1 MEKIKFRTNSNFRFL
16 QKLILTEAFIE
27 IGANNI
33 ISQMAAQGLMEY
45 KNDLRR
51 TGRLSEIEYI
61 YLDIVETIITPIGNQ
76 ILIVLGVAFISP
88 KELK

>member
-1 MEKIKFRTNSNFRFL
+1 
-16 QKLILTEAFIE
+16 
-27 IGANNI
+27 
-33 ISQMAAQGLMEY
+33 MEY